1 MGHRNSSSHIHDAYC
16 LCSDGGGPSRVA
28 AGVASL
34 KVTAVKQFS
43 SKKAWA
49 SRAAAWVLLAGIRFY
64 QAVFAPVMPVGCKFY
79 PSCSRYAAEAVARH
93 GAAQGVLLAAARL
106 WRCRPFTQGGFDPV
120 PDVDANMS
128 ELFSHGLRDGAGS
141 TAHNEVGS

>member
-1 MGHRNSSSHIHDAYC
+1 MGHRNSSSHIHDAHA
-16 LCSDGGGPSRVA
+16 LCSDGGGPARVA

-34 KVTAVKQFS
+34 KVTAVKLFS

-49 SRAAAWVLLAGIRFY
+49 GRAAAWLLLMSIRFY

-79 PSCSRYAAEAVARH
+79 PSCSHYAAEAIARH
-93 GAAQGVLLAAARL
+93 GAARGVWLAALRL
-106 WRCRPFTQGGFDPV
+106 WRCRPFRKGGFDPV

-128 ELFSHGLRDGAGS
+128 ERFSHGLREGAGS
-141 TAHNEVGS
+141 TARNEVGS